1 MKEIVPLRSPILE
14 ILRDG
19 RKILLIKCNLH
30 AFGLDLAEGILRVF
44 DLIFLGLHLETI
56 AVFVVIVFEE
66 FLEDYVLVLLQ
77 HSRFA
82 VYEGREEAKVL
93 CCQLASSHP

>member
-30 AFGLDLAEGILRVF
+30 PFGLDLAERILRVL
-44 DLIFLGLHLETI
+44 DLIFLGLHLEPI

-66 FLEDYVLVLLQ
+66 FLEDYVLVLFK

-93 CCQLASSHP
+93 CCQLATSHP

>member
-1 MKEIVPLRSPILE
+1 MKEIVPLRSPIFE

-30 AFGLDLAEGILRVF
+30 PFGLNLAEGILRVLH
-44 DLIFLGLHLETI
+44 LIFLGLHLETI

-77 HSRFA
+77 HSRLA

-93 CCQLASSHP
+93 CCQLATSHP